1 MRTFFLTG
9 FFLTLLISPSIT
21 GAQTLSPSTPGA
33 MSLVL
38 RDTPIVEVFDML
50 ARSEKVNIVLGKGVT
65 GNVSVNLH
73 GVTLEQAIKAAAEAG
88 GYVAERRGSTW
99 LVVDRKELGLEEPTT
114 DTDVATYKLQYAV
127 AKSVTDILAKHLTRY
142 GKVTELKER
151 NMIVVED
158 RPESLAKIGRIVH
171 SLDREPQQILLEA
184 KILEITLDNTQ
195 TFGVDWQ
202 GVANHVSDTMTA
214 KLGVRS
220 ALSTTANPVAGALG
234 TLTGAKTPE
243 FFATIAGPKFTAYLH
258 ALSSDGRLHTLSTPR
273 LLVTDGQ
280 EAKTQ
285 VGAQT
290 GYKVTTT
297 TTTGTS
303 ETVQFL
309 DSGVILKVTPSVD
322 GKNRILL
329 KLQPEVSSVSISTLG
344 VPSKTAT
351 SVTTSVIALDG
362 ETVFIGGLIKGN
374 SNKTKQGIPVL
385 SDLPFVG
392 GLFGYESDVTG
403 MTETVVLITPRLVHP
418 GEQGGFT
425 FTPDTAA
432 RRLDEQAVK
441 DSQTRKVTPAA
452 VTQPVIAPLSVPL
465 SAP

>member
-1 MRTFFLTG
+1 MNLRTSFLTC
-9 FFLTLLISPSIT
+9 FLLTLLPLTPSWAQTPLPSAT
-21 GAQTLSPSTPGA
+21 GAI
-33 MSLVL
+33 SLVL

-73 GVTLEQAIKAAAEAG
+73 AVTLEQAIKAAAEAG

-114 DTDVATYKLQYAV
+114 DTDVTTYKLQYAV
-127 AKSVTDILAKHLTRY
+127 AKSVSEILTKHLTRY
-142 GKVTELKER
+142 GKVTPLNER
-151 NMIVVED
+151 NMVVVED
-158 RPESLAKIGRIVH
+158 RPESLAKIERIVH
-171 SLDREPQQILLEA
+171 ALDREPQQILLEA

-195 TFGVDWQ
+195 TFGIDWQ
-202 GVANHVSDTMTA
+202 GVANHVSDTMVG

-220 ALSTTANPVAGALG
+220 ALSTTANPVTGALG

-243 FFATIAGPKFTAYLH
+243 FFATIAGPRFTAYLH
-258 ALSSDGRLHTLSTPR
+258 ALSIDGRLHTLSTPR

-290 GYKVTTT
+290 GYSVTTVT
-297 TTTGTS
+297 NGVSQQTI
-303 ETVQFL
+303 QFL
-309 DSGVILKVTPSVD
+309 DSGIILKVTPSVD
-322 GKNRILL
+322 GKHRILL
-329 KLQPEVSSVSISTLG
+329 KLQPEISSVSVAASG

-351 SVTTSVIALDG
+351 SVTTSVIAMDG

-392 GLFGYESDVTG
+392 GLFGYQSDVTG
-403 MTETVVLITPRLVHP
+403 MTETVVLITPRLVNP
-418 GEQGGFT
+418 GEQGGFA
-425 FTPDTAA
+425 FVPDTAA
-432 RRLDEQAVK
+432 RRLEEQAVK
-441 DSQTRKVTPAA
+441 ESQTRKMVPAA
-452 VTQPVIAPLSVPL
+452 VIQPLITPL